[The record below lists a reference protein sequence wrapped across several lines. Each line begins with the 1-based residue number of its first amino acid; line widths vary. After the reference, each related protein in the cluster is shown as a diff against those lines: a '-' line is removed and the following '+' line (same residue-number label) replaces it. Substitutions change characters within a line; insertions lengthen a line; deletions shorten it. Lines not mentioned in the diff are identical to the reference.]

1 MKLFMLVGIAE
12 VAGNEV
18 VILRSINSECITNI
32 KFNNKT
38 KRVGFAV
45 RKQAIL

>member
-1 MKLFMLVGIAE
+1 MKRFMLVDIAE

-18 VILRSINSECITNI
+18 VIRTSVYSEHITNI

>member
-1 MKLFMLVGIAE
+1 MLVGIAE

-18 VILRSINSECITNI
+18 VIRTSIYSECITNI

-38 KRVGFAV
+38 KRAGFAD

>member
-1 MKLFMLVGIAE
+1 MLVGIAE

-18 VILRSINSECITNI
+18 VIRTSNYSEWITNI

-38 KRVGFAV
+38 KRVGFAA
-45 RKQAIL
+45 RKHAIL